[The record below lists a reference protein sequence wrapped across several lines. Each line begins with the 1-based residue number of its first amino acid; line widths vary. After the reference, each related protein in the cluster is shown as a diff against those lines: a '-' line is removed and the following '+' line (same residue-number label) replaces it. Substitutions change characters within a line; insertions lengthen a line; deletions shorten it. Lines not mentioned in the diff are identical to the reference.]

1 MRLTPASSRYC
12 LLRAAVVLAVLVL
25 PTGVLADVR
34 ITDRMQTLEREITP
48 GTLVVFD
55 IDNTLI
61 EGVETIAADPWY
73 DYYLTKLKA
82 GGMDEKEAV
91 TRANA
96 LWLRVQELATVRPVE
111 AETVALIARLQAK
124 GIKVMALTARAN
136 DAIALSKRQ
145 LASAGID
152 FTKSQVHNGSIAF
165 TLVSKAE
172 YADGV
177 LYIDELNKKGEAL
190 AHLLKTIGYRPEKIV
205 FADDKRKHAD
215 NVDLEMGALGI
226 SCVAYQYTRTYE
238 RTKSLDFG
246 LADVQVQ
253 YLGKILPDDVAAA
266 IRKAPAK

>member
-1 MRLTPASSRYC
+1 VTPSPISSRC
-12 LLRAAVVLAVLVL
+12 RLFPATVVLAVLAL

-34 ITDRMQTLEREITP
+34 VTDRMQAIESEITP
-48 GTLVVFD
+48 RTLVVFD

-73 DYYLTKLKA
+73 DYYLKKLTD
-82 GGMDEKEAV
+82 GGMNEKEAV
-91 TRANA
+91 ARANA

-152 FTKSQVHNGSIAF
+152 FTKSQVHNGSITF

-172 YADGV
+172 YSDGV

-190 AHLLKTIGYRPEKIV
+190 AYFLRTTGVHPEKIV

-215 NVDLEMGALGI
+215 NVDLEMGKLGI
-226 SCVAYQYTRTYE
+226 PCVAYQYTRTYE
-238 RTKSLDFG
+238 RTKSLDFS

-253 YLGKILPDDVAAA
+253 YLGKILPDDVAAV
-266 IRKAPAK
+266 IKKSVK